1 MVWKA
6 PLSSAPSSPPSNP
19 APAQWEQP
27 EVGVYETSVSVV
39 NLDYTV
45 AKIMSLPRVEELGSK
60 WRRGGLVAEGQG
72 MGEWLMQ

>member
-1 MVWKA
+1 M
-6 PLSSAPSSPPSNP
+6 
-19 APAQWEQP
+19 
-27 EVGVYETSVSVV
+27 GVYETSVSVV